1 MPPPCP
7 SSFHLAQTSFE
18 PNLYLYK
25 YLRNIVPVILL
36 VHMTFD
42 YGIQGVPKRRHI
54 KFRHQG
60 NTQKKE
66 SNIHNMAKV

>member
-7 SSFHLAQTSFE
+7 SSFQLAQTSFE
-18 PNLYLYK
+18 PKLYLHK
-25 YLRNIVPVILL
+25 YPSSLVPVILL
-36 VHMTFD
+36 IHMTFD
-42 YGIQGVPKRRHI
+42 DGTQGVSKRRHI

-66 SNIHNMAKV
+66 FNIHNMAKV